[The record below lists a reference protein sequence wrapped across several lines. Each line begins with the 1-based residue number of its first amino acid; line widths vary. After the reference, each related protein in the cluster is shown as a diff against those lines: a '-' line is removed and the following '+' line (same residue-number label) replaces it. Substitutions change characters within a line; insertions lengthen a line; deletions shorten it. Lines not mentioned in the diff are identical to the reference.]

1 MTETKY
7 DLAVTFGRFNLL
19 HAGHVDMFER
29 MADLAPSCLIGV
41 SDGPSNLPADQ
52 RVAVIEKALGLNTA
66 TPEHFGAPWETARAG
81 NPFAL
86 FEFVTAQ
93 PERVVVV
100 LGEDQEGL
108 ARAAKR
114 VFGWD
119 YHLVKRLGSSTEVR
133 SLIDSEQWDRLTEVV
148 PAEILPDV
156 CRLRAQ
162 ELKRQNG
169 N

>member
-19 HAGHVDMFER
+19 HAGHLDMFER
-29 MADLAPSCLIGV
+29 MAGLAPSCLIGV
-41 SDGPSNLPADQ
+41 SDCPSNLPTDR
-52 RVAVIEKALGLNTA
+52 RVAVIEKALALALSTA
-66 TPEHFGAPWETARAG
+66 TAEHFGAPWETARAG
-81 NPFAL
+81 NPFAF
-86 FEFVTAQ
+86 FEFVTAK
-93 PERVVVV
+93 RVVIV

-108 ARAAKR
+108 AKAAKR

-148 PAEILPDV
+148 PAGILPDV
-156 CRLRAQ
+156 CRLRAL
-162 ELKRQNG
+162 ELRKQHG

>member
-41 SDGPSNLPADQ
+41 SDGPANLPADQ
-52 RVAVIEKALGLNTA
+52 RVAVIERALGLNTA
-66 TPEHFGAPWETARAG
+66 VSEHFGAPWDTARAG
-81 NPFAL
+81 NPFAF
-86 FEFVTAQ
+86 FEFVTA
-93 PERVVVV
+93 PADRVVVV

-108 ARAAKR
+108 AKAARR

-119 YHLVKRLGSSTEVR
+119 YRLVKRLGSSTEVR
-133 SLIDSEQWDRLTEVV
+133 SLIDGEQWDRLTEVV

-156 CRLRAQ
+156 CRLRAL
-162 ELKRQNG
+162 ELKKQHG
-169 N
+169 D